1 MTLAVGNG
9 RLMFFNLKWLEK
21 GVRFCNFAVKL
32 VKHFSMSLSNGKHL

>member
-1 MTLAVGNG
+1 MTMADRNG

-32 VKHFSMSLSNGKHL
+32 VKHSLKSLSNGKHL